1 MHIYR
6 LSSKDDVT
14 TAQNKLQKD
23 FLPSDTWGEI
33 DVHTSP
39 EQAEKDFCNAI
50 CSEAAEKEQ
59 RVFEHLA
66 QQFPDK
72 YGHIVPTDKGKTA
85 YSVFPT
91 AAGARILFVTRYA
104 QKPVKKIFTTKTM
117 GSGVKIH
124 TAKIR
129 NRFEPISWR
138 RASWF
143 FVAHAL
149 IAGKENEFSTVS
161 RYS

>member
-6 LSSKDDVT
+6 LSSKDDT
-14 TAQNKLQKD
+14 TTVQNKLQND
-23 FLPSDTWGEI
+23 FLPSDTWCKIE
-33 DVHTSP
+33 VSSP
-39 EQAEKDFCNAI
+39 PEKAEKDFRSAI

-59 RVFEHLA
+59 RVFELLA

-72 YGHIVPTDKGKTA
+72 YGYIVPADKGKAA
-85 YSVFPT
+85 YSVFKT
-91 AAGARILFVTRYA
+91 AAGARILFVTNYA
-104 QKPVKKIFTTKTM
+104 QKPLKKIFTTKTM
-117 GSGVKIH
+117 GPGVKIH

-129 NRFEPISWR
+129 NRFEPTSWR

-161 RYS
+161 RYN

>member
-6 LSSKDDVT
+6 LSSKDDAT

-39 EQAEKDFCNAI
+39 EQAEKDFRKAI

-59 RVFEHLA
+59 KVFEHLA

-72 YGHIVPTDKGKTA
+72 YGYIVPADKGKTA

-104 QKPVKKIFTTKTM
+104 QKPVKKIFTAKTM
-117 GSGVKIH
+117 GAGMKIH

-143 FVAHAL
+143 FVAYAL
-149 IAGKENEFSTVS
+149 TAGKKDEFATVR